1 MSIRGHKIVE
11 CPHPGLARE
20 RILVYYRAMA
30 VIKEHSAGG
39 VVFRKGEEGPEILLV
54 STKGGT
60 RWQLPKGKVE
70 PGESPREAA
79 FREVREEGGVEGE
92 LICPLDTISYW
103 YYWEGEKHRKLVD
116 FFLFRYK
123 AGDPSQHDW
132 EVDDAKFFPAQE
144 ALKVITFPTE
154 RKVVERALEIIR
166 KKHLLD

>member
-1 MSIRGHKIVE
+1 MAIKMWSPPDQALLLKGFLSNKDGMS
-11 CPHPGLARE
+11 
-20 RILVYYRAMA
+20 

-54 STKGGT
+54 ATKGKT

-70 PGESPREAA
+70 PGESPRDAA
-79 FREVREEGGVEGE
+79 FREVKEEGGVEGE

-116 FFLFRYK
+116 FFLFRYR

-132 EVDDAKFFPAQE
+132 EVDDARFFPAQE
-144 ALKVITFPTE
+144 ALKLITFPTE
-154 RKVVERALEIIR
+154 KKVLERALEIIR